1 LLARAGLLPHYD
13 SLPRTGQSLSQTLG
27 TLRAESATV
36 SGQAAQ
42 EMGQHVEALAVAL
55 HQKMTLVEYF
65 TSDNALLQ
73 NSLTYLTYAGQTLGP
88 RVEGEPVVAADIAAL
103 SHVLLRFIHTPEP
116 SVGQEVGAALDR
128 LSQTPLFPQD
138 FHTVSKLQSTEI
150 GIPSQTPLFPQDFHT
165 LVAHGRLIMEV
176 LPQVDT
182 LLRQIIAAPTAAYA
196 AAFQDAV
203 LQYADRVE
211 ARAQR
216 FRVLLYLV
224 AVMLLGYLLY
234 QFARLQA
241 NARDLR
247 HANADLQREMGERQQ
262 AVGALRTSEERFRAI
277 TESANDAIISA
288 DSSGHI
294 VSWNAWAEAIFGY
307 TAEEILGAPLTH
319 LMPARDHAA
328 HVQRF
333 TQWSAT
339 GSSRLV
345 GTTVEFVGVRKD
357 GGEFPLEISLSTW
370 STAHGHYVTGII
382 RDLTAH
388 KQLQE
393 TTRQQ
398 RMQLIQA
405 NKMTA
410 LGTLVSGVAH
420 EINNPNQVILM
431 NSGVLAKAW
440 DDAVGILDTYEREN
454 GAFALGGLPY
464 TEMRDTIPALVRDVH
479 DGARR
484 IERIID
490 DLKDFARPRV
500 RGVRTVVQLN
510 DAVQRALRLLA
521 HLIKQHTDHF
531 HVDLAPGLPSLR
543 GDAQH
548 VEQNDGD
555 ERSGDRRAVY
565 ANRRQRLSGE
575 AGGREPA
582 GLVGQARL
590 RASHLAGGSAV
601 PERTS
606 ADGDPPSAGS
616 LRRDR
621 HSKQGHVCHLSV
633 SRGHCAVTATGLDD
647 RGNRHGQGA
656 RGAGAASALGT
667 PGRACGGQCGGP
679 GRYDVLGYLVR
690 PYQGRVYQR
699 RPSSGRRD
707 HEYRRGHPVP
717 RRDRRPVSRIASQIT
732 ASPAGWHLLSPRRR
746 SAAAEPRPDHM
757 RHQC

>member
-1 LLARAGLLPHYD
+1 
-13 SLPRTGQSLSQTLG
+13 
-27 TLRAESATV
+27 
-36 SGQAAQ
+36 
-42 EMGQHVEALAVAL
+42 MGQHVEALAAAL
-55 HQKMTLVEYF
+55 HQKLTLVEYF
-65 TSDNALLQ
+65 ISDNALLR

-88 RVEGEPVVAADIAAL
+88 RVEEEPAVAADIAAL
-103 SHVLLRFIHTPEP
+103 SHVLLRFIHTPEL

-138 FHTVSKLQSTEI
+138 FY
-150 GIPSQTPLFPQDFHT
+150 T

-182 LLRQIIAAPTAAYA
+182 LLRQIIATPTAAHV

-203 LQYADRVE
+203 LRDADRVE
-211 ARAQR
+211 ARAEL

-247 HANADLQREMGERQQ
+247 HANADLQQEMGERQQ
-262 AVGALRTSEERFRAI
+262 AVGALRASEERFRAI
-277 TESANDAIISA
+277 AESANDAIISA
-288 DSSGHI
+288 DSSGHV
-294 VSWNAWAEAIFGY
+294 VSWNARAEAIFGY
-307 TAEEILGAPLTH
+307 TAAEILGAPLTR
-319 LMPARDHAA
+319 LISARDQAA
-328 HVQRF
+328 HGQRL

-339 GSSRLV
+339 GAAHLI
-345 GTTVEFVGVRKD
+345 GTTTECSGVRKD
-357 GGEFPLEISLSTW
+357 GNEFPLEISLSTW

-440 DDAVGILDTYEREN
+440 DDAVDILDTYERDN
-454 GAFALGGLPY
+454 GVFTLGGLSY
-464 TEMRDTIPALVRDVH
+464 TEIRDTIPALVRDVH

-500 RGVRTVVQLN
+500 RGVHAVLPLN

-531 HVDLAPGLPSLR
+531 RVDLAQGLPSM
-543 GDAQH
+543 G
-548 VEQNDGD
+548 GM
-555 ERSGDRRAVY
+555 RS
-565 ANRRQRLSGE
+565 
-575 AGGREPA
+575 
-582 GLVGQARL
+582 
-590 RASHLAGGSAV
+590 
-601 PERTS
+601 TS
-606 ADGDPPSAGS
+606 
-616 LRRDR
+616 
-621 HSKQGHVCHLSV
+621 SKS
-633 SRGHCAVTATGLDD
+633 
-647 RGNRHGQGA
+647 
-656 RGAGAASALGT
+656 
-667 PGRACGGQCGGP
+667 
-679 GRYDVLGYLVR
+679 
-690 PYQGRVYQR
+690 
-699 RPSSGRRD
+699 
-707 HEYRRGHPVP
+707 
-717 RRDRRPVSRIASQIT
+717 
-732 ASPAGWHLLSPRRR
+732 W
-746 SAAAEPRPDHM
+746 
-757 RHQC
+757 